1 MAWYSVKHRDNIYF
15 CLYLSLCVCVCVS
28 TGYIL
33 VALFPFVSR
42 NHKITLSVSENR
54 ALKRILDLRE
64 RAREERSNRKK
75 EKTG

>member
-1 MAWYSVKHRDNIYF
+1 
-15 CLYLSLCVCVCVS
+15 VCVS